1 MTFDVFGVRHHGP
14 GSARSL
20 VEDLERLKPDC
31 VLIEGPPD
39 ADVLIPLAA
48 ADGMKPPVALLVY
61 DPDAPR
67 DAAFY
72 PFAVFSP
79 EWQAIRYAL
88 RAEVPVRFIDL
99 AVGTQLAMGR
109 VLRARLEAEA
119 EAELAEAD
127 TDVAETEAEASDA
140 DAADGEADEADET
153 AVDRD
158 ADEEL
163 ELRLEDVR
171 SDPLGELALA
181 AGEPDGE
188 RWWDR
193 LVESRRSA
201 ADVFEAIR
209 EAMTAVRTELPDED
223 PTTMLR
229 EAAMRREIRAAEKAG
244 HERIA
249 VVCGAWHVPALI
261 DRPPA
266 AADDRLL
273 KTLPRPIKTAA
284 AWIPWTYSR
293 LAVGSGYG
301 AGVVSPGWYEHLWSG
316 REPLAVSWMAR
327 VARVFRAED
336 LDISSAHLI
345 EATRLA
351 DTLAAIRGRA
361 IPSLE
366 ELTEAVRS
374 VAAFGSDVP
383 LAVVRDRLVVGR
395 VMGRVP
401 DDAPIAP
408 LAADLS
414 REQRRLRLKPE
425 EGKKPLDLDL
435 RGETDLARSHL
446 LHRLRLLGIPWGT
459 GQLLGGGATGTFHEL
474 WSLTWKPEFVVELV
488 AGSRYGTTIRE
499 AAGAKAIEEA
509 AATDR
514 LNELTGIAEAVLLAD
529 LRDAIE
535 AVVARIGVVAAVAAD
550 VPSLMA
556 ALPPLAR
563 VSRYGNVRGTDATA
577 VRVVVDGLVARIAVG
592 LGAACASLDDAAAA
606 EILPLLEAT
615 DAAIALMDD
624 PDHRTAWHG
633 AVGGVAEQAGVH
645 GLIAG
650 RACRILVDAHVLDA
664 DEARLRL
671 GRALSRGTE
680 PAAAAAWIDGFL
692 RGSGLV
698 LVHDD
703 ALFGLVDDWVA
714 GLAPEAFEAILP
726 LVRRTMSTFSPP
738 ERRAIGERANG
749 PSGGLRAGAAIATG
763 GYDPERGA
771 SVLPILAT
779 ILGLDQPE
787 SGP

>member
-1 MTFDVFGVRHHGP
+1 MTVDVFGVRHHGP

-20 VEDLERLKPDC
+20 VEDLERVKPDC

-39 ADVLIPLAA
+39 ADALIPLAA
-48 ADGMKPPVALLVY
+48 ADGMKPPVALLIY

-88 RAEVPVRFIDL
+88 GAGVPVRFIDL

-109 VLRARLEAEA
+109 ALRARLEAEA
-119 EAELAEAD
+119 NAAEAD
-127 TDVAETEAEASDA
+127 VDAREADA
-140 DAADGEADEADET
+140 DAADATAAGETD
-153 AVDRD
+153 VDGDGD
-158 ADEEL
+158 ALAAPDD
-163 ELRLEDVR
+163 LRLEDVR

-266 AADDRLL
+266 VADDRLL
-273 KTLPRPIKTAA
+273 KTLPRPLKTAA

-366 ELTEAVRS
+366 ELNEAVRS

-408 LAADLS
+408 LAADLA

-459 GQLLGGGATGTFHEL
+459 GQMLGGGATGTFHEL

-514 LNELTGIAEAVLLAD
+514 LDELTGIAEAVLLSD

-606 EILPLLEAT
+606 ELLPLLEAT

-633 AVGGVAEQAGVH
+633 AVGAVAEQAGVH

-680 PAAAAAWIDGFL
+680 PAVAAAWIDGFL

-738 ERRAIGERANG
+738 ERRAIGERAKG
-749 PSGGLRAGAAIATG
+749 ASGGQRAGAAVATG
-763 GYDPERGA
+763 AFDPERGA

-787 SGP
+787 RVL